1 MLDQQNSTKKSL
13 IARRPSQLPLLDKFE
28 ALSFRL
34 FGRFSPYVL
43 KNVFP
48 NLKNTLEKGRVKI
61 YHETYIS
68 MMFFVTFLTVPV
80 SIVAGIAALTF
91 SFLPILLLVPLP
103 LFVML
108 GFLVL
113 PMNSASDRSSGLERE
128 IPFAAA
134 YISVMSSGGI
144 APYSSFKRL
153 TDVDLMPTMRKEAR
167 DIVKDVEIFGVD
179 PLSALEIAAKRTPL
193 DIFKEFLRGYAS
205 TVIIGGDIGHYLERK
220 AEDIFKMRALRVK
233 AAAERLGM
241 LLETFIIVMVMMS
254 LCFYILFAV
263 NNIQTGTATTTAAP
277 DISQFSGILLYTYIF
292 TPMLS
297 CLFVYL
303 AHSMQPKT
311 PVVEMRPYKV
321 FGISCVFAVLTFML
335 LTNFMGA
342 VELPIFTQL
351 QAMGLDLSI
360 ALSVALI
367 ISTAPAA
374 IVHMRLAK
382 KRASMEQGVA
392 NFLRDLTEVRKT
404 GLSPEKCIES
414 LSKREYGTFTK
425 ELRKISSEISWGI
438 PIKNVMHDFLKRTK
452 SWMVQIV
459 MFLLVETID
468 VGGGTVGMIDSL
480 ARFNN
485 MTQEV
490 EKEKKMST
498 RPYIFMPYLASVLL
512 VATTIMMM
520 GLTTG
525 LGVPGMETAPT
536 DNSLMQ
542 TVFMTAVIFNSYL
555 IGIVAGKISEES
567 IGAGFKHA
575 AILVLISIIAAK
587 LIPQFVKLG

>member
-1 MLDQQNSTKKSL
+1 
-13 IARRPSQLPLLDKFE
+13 
-28 ALSFRL
+28 
-34 FGRFSPYVL
+34 
-43 KNVFP
+43 
-48 NLKNTLEKGRVKI
+48 
-61 YHETYIS
+61 
-68 MMFFVTFLTVPV
+68 VPV

-91 SFLPILLLVPLP
+91 SFLPILILVPLP

-108 GFLVL
+108 GFLVV

-144 APYSSFKRL
+144 APYNSFKRL

-193 DIFKEFLRGYAS
+193 DIFKEFLSGYAS

-220 AEDIFKMRALRVK
+220 AEDIFKARALRVK

-311 PVVEMRPYKV
+311 PVMEMRPYKI

-374 IVHMRLAK
+374 IVHIKLAK

-438 PIKNVMHDFLKRTK
+438 PIKNVMRDFLNRTR

-498 RPYIFMPYLASVLL
+498 RPYVFMPYLASVLL

-525 LGVPGMETAPT
+525 LGAPGMETAPT
-536 DNSLMQ
+536 DNTLMQ

-575 AILVLISIIAAK
+575 TILVIISIIAAK